1 MANMAQL
8 EEDTLNTIAHQMLAD
23 YDAVEP
29 GKIFA
34 DGLRLGVPD
43 AWRVQTAVTH
53 LREQRGESVVG

>member
-53 LREQRGESVVG
+53 LR